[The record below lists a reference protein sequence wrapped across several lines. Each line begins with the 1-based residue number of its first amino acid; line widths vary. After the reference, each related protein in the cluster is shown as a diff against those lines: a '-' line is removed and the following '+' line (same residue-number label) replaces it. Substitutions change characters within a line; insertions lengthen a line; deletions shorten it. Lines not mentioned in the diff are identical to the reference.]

1 MHAPWTAG
9 SILPGGE
16 FRDHASF
23 LTYLKESYPWAPE
36 AMLQRFVRSYG
47 TLARSILGN
56 AQSVSDLGKHF
67 GADLYQAEV
76 DYLIE
81 QEWAVQ
87 AEDILWRRSKL
98 GLALDSSQQAALRD
112 YLSGD
117 GKASHLFL
125 KSKIFQFGCA
135 KHYFCCDIQIR
146 NLIGLGYKRSCS

>member
-1 MHAPWTAG
+1 
-9 SILPGGE
+9 
-16 FRDHASF
+16 
-23 LTYLKESYPWAPE
+23 
-36 AMLQRFVRSYG
+36 MLQRFVRSYG

-117 GKASHLFL
+117 GKASHLY
-125 KSKIFQFGCA
+125 A
-135 KHYFCCDIQIR
+135 VANAANH
-146 NLIGLGYKRSCS
+146 